1 VSALRSAIVQKL
13 QATGAITALA
23 TGGVYPGLP
32 PEDAATFPF
41 ISVTAQRAPQAE
53 QVFQEIACEDAIY
66 LVKAIDQSTSPKR
79 VSDLNALIRATL
91 DRATITITGYSSLGA
106 LWLGNVEFDEEVDGQ
121 IYQHEG
127 SLISLMARAN

>member
-1 VSALRSAIVQKL
+1 MSALRSAIVQKL
-13 QATGAITALA
+13 QATSAITSVA

-32 PEDAATFPF
+32 PEGVSFPF

-53 QVFQEIACEDAIY
+53 QVFQEIAAEAAIY

-79 VSDLNALIRATL
+79 VSDLNALIRTTL
-91 DRATITITGYSSLGA
+91 DRATITIAGYSSLGA
-106 LWLGNVEFDEEVDGQ
+106 LWLGSVEYDEEFDGQ